1 MSRFLDARVNGYN
14 KTVIDSAGLKRGQ
27 RIHVNGDG
35 CWFLQA
41 ESTQLHVLY
50 VDKDGKFN
58 DYYARRY
65 PVTVRYTSIRT
76 ITEVPCAEISLE
88 SQDPENYRLLV
99 QAYQEGFGDLTHA
112 GAKLVTLDGIEEQSI
127 RSVPVLIEIKPDVVD
142 TPDTIYGYGVAHAD
156 TYGIL
161 CYLDAP
167 PSMTGT
173 HVSVSRDTALEQC
186 SVSLGRAYGIVNHF
200 RLAFIDSIKKSN
212 IHAIYALT
220 DLPELTDLKTLLVRR
235 AQTQNALIAAG
246 AFSVEPAQ
254 WAKLSDR
261 PGPFLV
267 EVHSPESLVNADSD
281 EEEEVSAERA
291 STAYDGTFGMISN
304 IQIWSASAGS
314 LQVTC
319 DESTKQIYEALVTQV
334 AAASR
339 YATVEKITLSW
350 GSIKTIYS
358 MADVKLE
365 QDTPAPA
372 RDTPER
378 VPAWW
383 GESETP
389 ADNDTL
395 PNMTGFEA
403 AQLGAGQE
411 VWRSW
416 NYLLADRDL
425 QVDEYLHAWVINE
438 ADGSIVKHVAWKAAK
453 ATSALAKWPEA
464 FLKAINAAPVD
475 SQGYKWVCAGYLTVA
490 GDLSVATSGSPTTA
504 AFTTLTSTGK
514 YSLNRLW
521 VYGDGLRL
529 FTNAPF
535 VANQVIVSRLSD
547 SPPPPGE
554 SISVQVRDRTSLRLY
569 ETYLFEPTIDPGRSD
584 DPSVTAAVWSKALCS
599 HINAKCQDRR
609 YGLLRAG
616 VLGSDDVTIEPAD
629 KGNALW
635 VAQHADVSVELDSM
649 VWQKYRT
656 ATTFTPQ
663 PGSVIQI
670 LLYDRYS
677 AEQLPG
683 SPLRYTVKSTDAT
696 AAKCLESLAQALHA
710 SDLGE
715 YLRLGTLESAQGK
728 PTGTEDWMLWHM
740 PLPVRVV
747 VTGVPGL
754 TSDYEPA
761 LETPE
766 GHPLT
771 LGDLHKNFKNGL
783 TLALSDRW
791 TGHVMDSWSFT
802 QAVDES
808 DAETDAARFTKWVN
822 GLGEL
827 VAPSVAMW
835 GTHSALLT
843 KPDIEASDLADQS
856 LWLPTDA
863 EVVLVAH
870 RLIAAPSY
878 KPRKPP
884 TLEQRIIYKRNQL
897 IWEEAQNYSYYTAW
911 TSQTNYSKQF
921 SKILSWG
928 DDVLTARDRSEI
940 RPRNFSYKP
949 TSIKEVTYADFQFK
963 GPSANTPV
971 LVASRLAR
979 DDIFYARNDV
989 WQLQYS
995 SNHVTQR
1002 LASSEGH
1009 VVVQFTKPDHDYLYV
1024 LGVLR
1029 VIQASCNNESSNEKK
1044 MSGSVREAIR
1054 SGWFDAAAKKLTS
1067 IDAMSPQD
1075 AACLKQ
1081 ADELITAL
1089 ADTELLA
1096 AIRHYQLAFLSD
1108 ENSMFI
1114 GDLSAIQSE
1123 FCRLP
1128 LVAALDKSIDEAP
1141 LDKSIDEAALDESID
1156 ETASGNNLSDIGL
1169 LVNSNEIGKI
1179 FDKLATLP
1187 ATSPEF
1193 SSIRSNLLELAR
1205 RLVLGENKTFSE
1217 TTWTTL
1223 RALGKLNIA
1232 HEPLLV
1238 QLLCGE
1244 QNPDQ
1249 HHLHLRLTPAAWAKG
1264 VRIIDYSADLS
1275 PDIRRLYE
1283 LSPNLRSWNGGMQL
1297 YIPKDITLDRVD
1309 GLCSASY
1316 LSRSGIT
1323 PAFLNTAPSHGALG
1337 PMPLTIEMPFKGRT
1351 FIPKD
1356 SLCADYAGT
1365 LGSELYDVSGASE
1378 NGVDSKTGLFHAHYP
1393 VGVVRGLAGKGP
1405 ELDLTLHYAATRA
1418 NESALGDGWAFRF
1431 SVYDNRLHRLTLH
1444 SGQTITLT
1452 AEHVGQAN
1460 GEKRLTIN
1468 GITLTGAT
1476 GNHGALTGLTVVF
1489 PSGRSE
1495 ILAKP
1500 DPHDGKEASENYK
1513 AAFVSKAKKLKE
1525 NLEQWLKESG
1535 VSKEQKETLQ
1545 AKIQEL
1551 SKLESDIKR
1560 KAYLLVPRSI
1570 TASQGGVLTLSWEGK
1585 EGHVHLQ
1592 HIADGDTTLMI
1603 ASHETPVAEGEYS
1616 STFTVWPDTEEAYTV
1631 KLCIKDCLL
1640 TQLTRQGKNDAKP
1653 VQTVVF
1659 GYEGEPVL
1667 DRVLCSISEEDGSL
1681 EAVSYGPTWKDWDTS
1696 SDCLI
1701 PLSRVMRHTLVPGA
1715 GQLPITH
1722 IWEWQGSS
1730 SLMKEGATFSSTCSL
1745 DTGSHLE
1752 GPSTSRT
1759 WTLKNGFIVETQVIE
1774 KLSHLVRQTTR
1785 MIYPDTVA
1793 SSDPAVRFRLATQPI
1808 STTVTTEDFR
1818 AHSQP
1823 TAPVDTVVDKS
1834 AEERH
1839 P

>member
-14 KTVIDSAGLKRGQ
+14 KSVIDNAGLKRGQ

-50 VDKDGKFN
+50 VDKNGKFTE
-58 DYYARRY
+58 DYARRY
-65 PVTVRYTSIRT
+65 PVTVPYTSIET
-76 ITEVPCAEISLE
+76 ISEVPCAEISLE
-88 SQDPENYRLLV
+88 SQDPENYRLLE
-99 QAYQEGFGDLTHA
+99 QAYQEGFGDLTRA
-112 GAKLVTLDGIEEQSI
+112 GAKLVTLDDIKEQST

-142 TPDTIYGYGVAHAD
+142 TPDAIYGYGVALAD

-173 HVSVSRDTALEQC
+173 HVSVSRDSALEQRAA
-186 SVSLGRAYGIVNHF
+186 SLGRAYGIVYHF

-246 AFSVEPAQ
+246 AISVERAQ

-267 EVHSPESLVNADSD
+267 ELHSPEQFVKVDSD

-291 STAYDGTFGMISN
+291 SSAYDGIFGMISN
-304 IQIWSASAGS
+304 VQKWSASAGS

-319 DESTKQIYEALVTQV
+319 DESTKQIYEALITQV
-334 AAASR
+334 DAASR
-339 YATVEKITLSW
+339 YATVETITLPW

-372 RDTPER
+372 HDTPER

-395 PNMTGFEA
+395 PNMTGFEP

-411 VWRSW
+411 VWRSL

-438 ADGSIVKHVAWKAAK
+438 TDGSIVKHVAWKAAE
-453 ATSALAKWPEA
+453 ATLALAKWPEE
-464 FLKAINAAPVD
+464 FLKAVNAAPVD
-475 SQGYKWVCAGYLTVA
+475 PQGYKWLCAGHLTVA
-490 GDLSVATSGSPTTA
+490 GELSVSESGSPTTA
-504 AFTTLTSTGK
+504 AFTALTSTGK
-514 YSLNRLW
+514 DNLNRLW
-521 VYGDGLRL
+521 VYGSGLRL

-535 VANQVIVSRLSD
+535 VANQAIVSRLSD

-569 ETYLFEPTIDPGRSD
+569 ETYLFEPTIDPERSD
-584 DPSVTAAVWSKALCS
+584 DPSITAALWSKALCS

-616 VLGSDDVTIEPAD
+616 VLGSDGVTIEPAD

-635 VAQHADVSVELDSM
+635 VAQHADLSVELDSM

-670 LLYDRYS
+670 WLYDRYS

-715 YLRLGTLESAQGK
+715 YLRLGTRDSAQGK

-740 PLPVRVV
+740 PLPVRIV

-754 TSDYEPA
+754 TSGYEPA

-766 GHPLT
+766 GQPLT
-771 LGDLHKNFKNGL
+771 LGELYKNFKDGL

-791 TGHVMDSWSFT
+791 TGQVVDSWDFT
-802 QAVDES
+802 QAEDEL
-808 DAETDAARFTKWVN
+808 DTGTDAARFAKWVK

-827 VAPSVAMW
+827 VASSFARW
-835 GTHSALLT
+835 GTRQAILT
-843 KPDIEASDLADQS
+843 QPDVEANDLADRT
-856 LWLPTDA
+856 LWLPKDA

-870 RLIAAPSY
+870 RLITASLY
-878 KPRKPP
+878 KSRKPP
-884 TLEQRIIYKRNQL
+884 KLEQRIIYKRNQL
-897 IWEEAQNYSYYTAW
+897 IWEEAQYYSYYTEW
-911 TSQTNYSKQF
+911 TSQTDYSTQF

-928 DDVLTARDRSEI
+928 DDVLTARDVGEI
-940 RPRNFSYKP
+940 RSRYFSYNP
-949 TSIKEVTYADFQFK
+949 TSVKTITYADFQFK

-979 DDIFYARNDV
+979 DDLLYARNDV
-989 WQLQYS
+989 WQLQYP
-995 SNHVTQR
+995 SNHITQR
-1002 LASSEGH
+1002 RAGSEGH
-1009 VVVQFTKPDHDYLYV
+1009 VVVQFTKPDHDYLYL
-1024 LGVLR
+1024 LGILR
-1029 VIQASCNNESSNEKK
+1029 VIQATRDNESLNEKK
-1044 MSGSVREAIR
+1044 MSDSVRNAMR

-1067 IDAMSPQD
+1067 IDALRPQD
-1075 AACLKQ
+1075 TACFKQ
-1081 ADELITAL
+1081 ADELVSAL
-1089 ADTELLA
+1089 ANTELLA
-1096 AIRHYQLAFLSD
+1096 VIEHYKIAFLEVTIKCEYNWFLRAYSL
-1108 ENSMFI
+1108 NSVQVQNMFY
-1114 GDLSAIQSE
+1114 D
-1123 FCRLP
+1123 LP
-1128 LVAALDKSIDEAP
+1128 LVREICRPEDE
-1141 LDKSIDEAALDESID
+1141 IQ
-1156 ETASGNNLSDIGL
+1156 
-1169 LVNSNEIGKI
+1169 EI
-1179 FDKLATLP
+1179 FNKLCTLP
-1187 ATSPEF
+1187 ATSPEI
-1193 SSIRSNLLELAR
+1193 SSIKSELLESAR
-1205 RLVLGENKTFSE
+1205 RVVLGEEKTYSE
-1217 TTWTTL
+1217 ATWTTL
-1223 RALGKLNIA
+1223 QALGKLDIA

-1249 HHLHLRLTPAAWAKG
+1249 HHLHLQLTPAARAKG
-1264 VRIIDYSADLS
+1264 FRIIDYSADLS
-1275 PDIRRLYE
+1275 PDIRRIYE
-1283 LSPNLRSWNGGMQL
+1283 LSPDLRSWNGGIHL
-1297 YIPKDITLDRVD
+1297 HIPEGATLDRAD

-1316 LSRSGIT
+1316 VNRSGIT
-1323 PAFLNTAPSHGALG
+1323 PAFFNTAYSNGALG

-1393 VGVVRGLAGKGP
+1393 VGVIRGLAGKGP

-1460 GEKRLTIN
+1460 GKKRLTIN
-1468 GITLTGAT
+1468 GVTLTGAK

-1495 ILAKP
+1495 VLAKP

-1513 AAFVSKAKKLKE
+1513 EAFVSKVKKLKE

-1616 STFTVWPDTEEAYTV
+1616 STFTVWPDTEETYTV

-1667 DRVLCSISEEDGSL
+1667 DRVLCSIAEEDGSL
-1681 EAVSYGPTWKDWDTS
+1681 EAVSYGPTWKDWDNS
-1696 SDCLI
+1696 SDSLI
-1701 PLSRVMRHTLVPGA
+1701 PLSRVLRHTLVPGA

-1722 IWEWQGSS
+1722 IWEWHGSS

-1745 DTGSHLE
+1745 DSGSHRE

-1759 WTLKNGFIVETQVIE
+1759 WTLKNGFIVETQVVE
-1774 KLSHLVRQTTR
+1774 KLSHLVRQTTS

-1808 STTVTTEDFR
+1808 STTVTTEDLR

>member
-1 MSRFLDARVNGYN
+1 
-14 KTVIDSAGLKRGQ
+14 
-27 RIHVNGDG
+27 
-35 CWFLQA
+35 
-41 ESTQLHVLY
+41 
-50 VDKDGKFN
+50 
-58 DYYARRY
+58 
-65 PVTVRYTSIRT
+65 
-76 ITEVPCAEISLE
+76 
-88 SQDPENYRLLV
+88 
-99 QAYQEGFGDLTHA
+99 
-112 GAKLVTLDGIEEQSI
+112 
-127 RSVPVLIEIKPDVVD
+127 
-142 TPDTIYGYGVAHAD
+142 
-156 TYGIL
+156 
-161 CYLDAP
+161 
-167 PSMTGT
+167 MTGT
-173 HVSVSRDTALEQC
+173 HVSVSRDSALEQYA
-186 SVSLGRAYGIVNHF
+186 VSLGRAYGIVNHF
-200 RLAFIDSIKKSN
+200 RLALIHSVKKSN
-212 IHAIYALT
+212 IHTIYALT
-220 DLPELTDLKTLLVRR
+220 DLPELADLKTLLVRR

-246 AFSVEPAQ
+246 AISVEPAQ

-267 EVHSPESLVNADSD
+267 EVHSPESLVNVDSD
-281 EEEEVSAERA
+281 EEEDFSAEHA
-291 STAYDGTFGMISN
+291 STAYDGIFGMISN
-304 IQIWSASAGS
+304 VQKWSASAGS

-319 DESTKQIYEALVTQV
+319 DESTKKIHEALVTQV
-334 AAASR
+334 DAASR
-339 YATVEKITLSW
+339 YATVGKISLTW
-350 GSIKTIYS
+350 DRIKTIYS
-358 MADVKLE
+358 IADVKLE
-365 QDTPAPA
+365 QDTPAPVGGKVEQNTPAAAGDKLEQNTPAPA
-372 RDTPER
+372 RGTPER
-378 VPAWW
+378 VLTWS

-395 PNMTGFEA
+395 PNMTGFEP

-411 VWRSW
+411 IWRSL

-425 QVDEYLHAWVINE
+425 QVDEYIHAWVINE
-438 ADGSIVKHVAWKAAK
+438 ADGSIVKHVAWKAAE
-453 ATSALAKWPEA
+453 ANLALAKWPEE
-464 FLKAINAAPVD
+464 FLKAVNAAPVD
-475 SQGYKWVCAGYLTVA
+475 PQGYKWLCAGNLTMA
-490 GDLSVATSGSPTTA
+490 GELSVATSGSPTTA
-504 AFTTLTSTGK
+504 AFTALTTADK
-514 YSLNRLW
+514 YYLNRLW

-569 ETYLFEPTIDPGRSD
+569 ETYLFEPTIDPERSD

-766 GHPLT
+766 GQPLT
-771 LGDLHKNFKNGL
+771 LGELHKNFKGGL

-791 TGHVMDSWSFT
+791 TGQVMDSWSFT
-802 QAVDES
+802 QAIDES
-808 DAETDAARFTKWVN
+808 DAEADAARLAKWVK

-827 VAPSVAMW
+827 MVSSFAMW
-835 GTHSALLT
+835 GTHQALLT
-843 KPDIEASDLADQS
+843 NPNVGASDLADQS
-856 LWLPTDA
+856 LWLPIDA

-870 RLIAAPSY
+870 RLIATPSY
-878 KPRKPP
+878 KPIKPP
-884 TLEQRIIYKRNQL
+884 ELEWLILYKRNQL
-897 IWEEAQNYSYYTAW
+897 IRQEAENFLRVSSNGYHKLRMASTFGDEILSDSDESDIQKDMRPAFPSITAW
-911 TSQTNYSKQF
+911 NYHN
-921 SKILSWG
+921 L
-928 DDVLTARDRSEI
+928 E
-940 RPRNFSYKP
+940 
-949 TSIKEVTYADFQFK
+949 FK
-963 GPSANTPV
+963 AQSSNVPA

-979 DDIFYARNDV
+979 GDLLYTRNNV
-989 WQLQYS
+989 WQLQYAFD
-995 SNHVTQR
+995 HVTQR
-1002 LASSEGH
+1002 LASSEDH
-1009 VVVQFTKPDHDYLYV
+1009 IVIKFTKPDHDYLYL

-1029 VIQASCNNESSNEKK
+1029 VIRAAYGNESLSENNLTSP
-1044 MSGSVREAIR
+1044 MREAMC
-1054 SGWFDAAAKKLTS
+1054 SGWFGAAIKKLHD
-1067 IDAMSPQD
+1067 INALKPQD
-1075 AACLKQ
+1075 AVVLKQ
-1081 ADELITAL
+1081 ADKLVSLQAEFLLERAMADYAL
-1089 ADTELLA
+1089 VVAYNRSDNMLSFFRDTDLVKALERPENEVLE
-1096 AIRHYQLAFLSD
+1096 IFEKLS
-1108 ENSMFI
+1108 
-1114 GDLSAIQSE
+1114 
-1123 FCRLP
+1123 
-1128 LVAALDKSIDEAP
+1128 
-1141 LDKSIDEAALDESID
+1141 
-1156 ETASGNNLSDIGL
+1156 
-1169 LVNSNEIGKI
+1169 
-1179 FDKLATLP
+1179 TLP
-1187 ATSPEF
+1187 ATSLEV
-1193 SSIRSNLLELAR
+1193 SSIKSHLLEIAR
-1205 RLVLGENKTFSE
+1205 RVVLGENKTFSE
-1217 TTWTTL
+1217 ATWATL
-1223 RALGKLNIA
+1223 QALGKLDIA
-1232 HEPLLV
+1232 HEPLFV

-1249 HHLHLRLTPAAWAKG
+1249 HHLHLQLTPSALTLG
-1264 VRIIDYSADLS
+1264 FRVIDYSADLS

-1283 LSPNLRSWNGGMQL
+1283 LSPNLLCRNGG
-1297 YIPKDITLDRVD
+1297 IHFHVPEGETP
-1309 GLCSASY
+1309 GLAYGICSASY
-1316 LSRSGIT
+1316 INRSGIS
-1323 PAFLNTAPSHGALG
+1323 PALFSNPGH
-1337 PMPLTIEMPFKGRT
+1337 MPIPLSIETPFKGRT

-1460 GEKRLTIN
+1460 GKKRLTIN

-1592 HIADGDTTLMI
+1592 HIADGDTKLLS

-1667 DRVLCSISEEDGSL
+1667 DRVLCSIAEEDGSL
-1681 EAVSYGPTWKDWDTS
+1681 EAVSYAPASEAWDGF
-1696 SDCLI
+1696 SDSLI

-1730 SLMKEGATFSSTCSL
+1730 SLMKEGETFSSTCSL

-1759 WTLKNGFIVETQVIE
+1759 WTLKNGFIVETQVVE
-1774 KLSHLVRQTTR
+1774 KLSQLVRRTTN

-1808 STTVTTEDFR
+1808 STTVTTEDLR

-1823 TAPVDTVVDKS
+1823 AEPVDS
-1834 AEERH
+1834 AGDESVEERH

>member
-1 MSRFLDARVNGYN
+1 M
-14 KTVIDSAGLKRGQ
+14 
-27 RIHVNGDG
+27 
-35 CWFLQA
+35 
-41 ESTQLHVLY
+41 
-50 VDKDGKFN
+50 
-58 DYYARRY
+58 
-65 PVTVRYTSIRT
+65 
-76 ITEVPCAEISLE
+76 
-88 SQDPENYRLLV
+88 
-99 QAYQEGFGDLTHA
+99 
-112 GAKLVTLDGIEEQSI
+112 
-127 RSVPVLIEIKPDVVD
+127 
-142 TPDTIYGYGVAHAD
+142 
-156 TYGIL
+156 
-161 CYLDAP
+161 
-167 PSMTGT
+167 
-173 HVSVSRDTALEQC
+173 
-186 SVSLGRAYGIVNHF
+186 
-200 RLAFIDSIKKSN
+200 
-212 IHAIYALT
+212 
-220 DLPELTDLKTLLVRR
+220 
-235 AQTQNALIAAG
+235 
-246 AFSVEPAQ
+246 
-254 WAKLSDR
+254 
-261 PGPFLV
+261 
-267 EVHSPESLVNADSD
+267 
-281 EEEEVSAERA
+281 
-291 STAYDGTFGMISN
+291 
-304 IQIWSASAGS
+304 
-314 LQVTC
+314 
-319 DESTKQIYEALVTQV
+319 
-334 AAASR
+334 
-339 YATVEKITLSW
+339 
-350 GSIKTIYS
+350 
-358 MADVKLE
+358 
-365 QDTPAPA
+365 
-372 RDTPER
+372 
-378 VPAWW
+378 
-383 GESETP
+383 
-389 ADNDTL
+389 
-395 PNMTGFEA
+395 
-403 AQLGAGQE
+403 
-411 VWRSW
+411 

-438 ADGSIVKHVAWKAAK
+438 TDGSIVKHVAWKATK
-453 ATSALAKWPEA
+453 ATLALANWPED
-464 FLKAINAAPVD
+464 FLKAVNAAPVD
-475 SQGYKWVCAGYLTVA
+475 PQGYKWLCAGHLTAA
-490 GDLSVATSGSPTTA
+490 GELSVAKSGSPTTA
-504 AFTTLTSTGK
+504 AFTALTSTGK
-514 YSLNRLW
+514 DKLNRLW
-521 VYGDGLRL
+521 VYGNGLRL

-569 ETYLFEPTIDPGRSD
+569 ETYLFEPPMDPKLSS
-584 DPSVTAAVWSKALCS
+584 DPSATAAVWSKGLCS
-599 HINAKCQDRR
+599 YINAKCQDRR

-616 VLGSDDVTIEPAD
+616 VLGSDGVTIEPAE
-629 KGNALW
+629 KGNALC

-677 AEQLPG
+677 AVQLPG

-696 AAKCLESLAQALHA
+696 TAKCLESLAQALHA

-754 TSDYEPA
+754 TSDYEQA

-766 GHPLT
+766 GQPLT
-771 LGDLHKNFKNGL
+771 LGGLHENFKEGL
-783 TLALSDRW
+783 MLALSDRW
-791 TGHVMDSWSFT
+791 TGQVMDSWSFT
-802 QAVDES
+802 QAVDAS

-827 VAPSVAMW
+827 VVPSFAMW

-878 KPRKPP
+878 KPSKPP
-884 TLEQRIIYKRNQL
+884 TLEQRIIYKRNRL
-897 IWEEAQNYSYYTAW
+897 IWEEAQHYSYYKEWPTE
-911 TSQTNYSKQF
+911 TNYSEQF
-921 SKILSWG
+921 SKILNWEG
-928 DDVLTARDRSEI
+928 DVLTPRDRSEI
-940 RPRNFSYKP
+940 RPRYRNYP
-949 TSIKEVTYADFQFK
+949 TSVQTVTYADFQFK

-979 DDIFYARNDV
+979 DDFFYARNDV

-995 SNHVTQR
+995 SDHVTQR

-1009 VVVQFTKPDHDYLYV
+1009 VVVQFNKPDHDYLYL

-1029 VIQASCNNESSNEKK
+1029 VTQASCNNESSNEKK
-1044 MSGSVREAIR
+1044 MSRSVREAMR
-1054 SGWFDAAAKKLTS
+1054 SGWFDATVKKLSS
-1067 IDAMSPQD
+1067 IDALRPQD
-1075 AACLKQ
+1075 TACLKQ
-1081 ADELITAL
+1081 ADELISEL
-1089 ADTELLA
+1089 ANTELLA
-1096 AIRHYQLAFLSD
+1096 AIRYYKIAVLRHASREDREWLKSNYNVGLSTGRSAFYD
-1108 ENSMFI
+1108 
-1114 GDLSAIQSE
+1114 
-1123 FCRLP
+1123 LP
-1128 LVAALDKSIDEAP
+1128 LVTALKDSLDVAASQASRDE
-1141 LDKSIDEAALDESID
+1141 I
-1156 ETASGNNLSDIGL
+1156 
-1169 LVNSNEIGKI
+1169 NEI

-1193 SSIRSNLLELAR
+1193 SSIKSKLLELAR
-1205 RLVLGENKTFSE
+1205 YMVLGEDKTLSE
-1217 TTWTTL
+1217 ATWTIL
-1223 RALGKLNIA
+1223 QALGKLNIT
-1232 HEPLLV
+1232 HESLLV

-1249 HHLHLRLTPAAWAKG
+1249 HHLHLQLTPAAWSKG

-1283 LSPNLRSWNGGMQL
+1283 LSPNLRSWNGGIHL
-1297 YIPKDITLDRVD
+1297 YIPEGATLDRTD

-1316 LSRSGIT
+1316 INRSGIT
-1323 PAFLNTAPSHGALG
+1323 PAFKNTVYSHGALE

-1393 VGVVRGLAGKGP
+1393 MGVIRGLAGKGP

-1452 AEHVGQAN
+1452 DKHVDQAK
-1460 GEKRLTIN
+1460 GKKRLTIN

-1476 GNHGALTGLTVVF
+1476 GNHGALTSLTVVF

-1592 HIADGDTTLMI
+1592 HIADGDIKLMI

-1616 STFTVWPDTEEAYTV
+1616 STFTVWPGTEEAYTV

-1653 VQTVVF
+1653 VQSVVF

-1667 DRVLCSISEEDGSL
+1667 DRVLCSITEEDGSL

-1696 SDCLI
+1696 SDSLI

-1730 SLMKEGATFSSTCSL
+1730 LLVKEGSTFSSTCSL

-1774 KLSHLVRQTTR
+1774 KLSQLVRQTTR
-1785 MIYPDTVA
+1785 MIYPDSIA

-1808 STTVTTEDFR
+1808 STTVTTEDLR

-1823 TAPVDTVVDKS
+1823 TAPVDTIVDKS